1 MYNLNTVFPFTSQI
15 PTLPSATTPIMQE
28 KACQSWNWLEI
39 NFNIFLILVGTNT
52 QPSKLKQIVTIH
64 YSYCY
69 RSTSFAG
76 VQNIKW
82 KNSLSSN
89 SSVLKWLIKTGCFP
103 VIQKKLLMT
112 CKFLL
117 KVKQT
122 KFCDTD
128 QMHVTI
134 EVNKATRIC
143 QIISTSVFK
152 NTYRIHLGY
161 IMLYSKSVFCICEI

>member
-1 MYNLNTVFPFTSQI
+1 
-15 PTLPSATTPIMQE
+15 
-28 KACQSWNWLEI
+28 
-39 NFNIFLILVGTNT
+39 
-52 QPSKLKQIVTIH
+52 
-64 YSYCY
+64 
-69 RSTSFAG
+69 
-76 VQNIKW
+76 
-82 KNSLSSN
+82 
-89 SSVLKWLIKTGCFP
+89 
-103 VIQKKLLMT
+103 MT